1 MTTNAEIPENSY
13 PLDWPTGW
21 PRTQPQ
27 NREQSRFKVSR
38 ARAIEHLFNELN
50 RLGAS
55 NPKISSNIETYEQS
69 GKQIP
74 YANQSVDDP
83 GIAVYFEYNGK
94 THSMACDKWQTP
106 KSNIRAIG
114 KTIEALRGI
123 ERWGS
128 GEMMEAAFEGYER
141 LPSETTA
148 DNPYYDYTIKELKQK
163 LKETH
168 PDHGGNAEEFQLV
181 KQALDHKRESTTMT
195 SGAEGDE

>member
-27 NREQSRFKVSR
+27 HREQSRFKVSR
-38 ARAIEHLFNELN
+38 SRAIDHLFTELR
-50 RLGAS
+50 RLGAN
-55 NPKISSNIETYEQS
+55 NPKISSNIETYEQG

-74 YANQSVDDP
+74 YANRTVDDP

-128 GEMMEAAFEGYER
+128 GDMMEAAFEGYER

-181 KQALDHKRESTTMT
+181 KQALDHKRESTPMRN
-195 SGAEGDE
+195 GEEEK